1 MDRAKKKWLEQ
12 FPDRELYRAYAPG
25 LKGNIVTSQ
34 GGASALYVHERSL
47 ANKIRRVEPMSML
60 KLNAEAQ
67 YCKFYT
73 VKVLHSVP

>member
-1 MDRAKKKWLEQ
+1 MGRAKKKWLER
-12 FPDRELYRAYAPG
+12 FPDSELYRAYAPG
-25 LKGNIVTSQ
+25 LKDNIITSQ
-34 GGASALYVHERSL
+34 GGGRVRHERSL

-67 YCKFYT
+67 YCKSYT

>member
-1 MDRAKKKWLEQ
+1 MR
-12 FPDRELYRAYAPG
+12 
-25 LKGNIVTSQ
+25 
-34 GGASALYVHERSL
+34 HERSL

-73 VKVLHSVP
+73 VKVLYRVP

>member
-1 MDRAKKKWLEQ
+1 
-12 FPDRELYRAYAPG
+12 
-25 LKGNIVTSQ
+25 LKDNIVTSQ

-73 VKVLHSVP
+73 VKVLYRVP

>member
-1 MDRAKKKWLEQ
+1 MGRAKKKWLER
-12 FPDRELYRAYAPG
+12 FPDSELYRAYAPG
-25 LKGNIVTSQ
+25 LKDNIVTSQ
-34 GGASALYVHERSL
+34 GGRVRHERSL